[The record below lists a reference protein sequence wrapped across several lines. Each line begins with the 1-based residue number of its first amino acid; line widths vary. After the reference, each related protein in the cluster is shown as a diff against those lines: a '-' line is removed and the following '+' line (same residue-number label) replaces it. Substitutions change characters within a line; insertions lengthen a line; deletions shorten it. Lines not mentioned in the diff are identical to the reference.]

1 VSWTAGN
8 DSTDHHSAPPSP
20 TLSDSAILDS
30 LEDSEVLNL
39 DIQREKRIEQL
50 QAEVKKI
57 KSLGSESDGGYGEVK
72 TFKEEKR
79 LVERIA

>member
-1 VSWTAGN
+1 
-8 DSTDHHSAPPSP
+8 
-20 TLSDSAILDS
+20 